1 MVTTIPRDFYPV
13 DGALALKEID
23 ELVEERDSVVQHSVL
38 LDDGE
43 MTTDD
48 ASSLKPPILE
58 ECSTPSTFRRVTEA
72 KMTVEQFET
81 LKEDDGI
88 VLLPRQSWKAFS
100 IMVGT
105 IKFFF
110 LEKVEKNITTM
121 HSRKKAGSRDPGSH
135 DFFEQN

>member
-1 MVTTIPRDFYPV
+1 MLFKRGDQCLITTIPKVFYPV
-13 DGALALKEID
+13 DGALALKEIVD
-23 ELVEERDSVVQHSVL
+23 VVEERDSVVQHSVL
-38 LDDGE
+38 LDEGE

-58 ECSTPSTFRRVTEA
+58 ECSTPSTIRRVTEA

-81 LKEDDGI
+81 LKEDDGM

-105 IKFFF
+105 IKSIF
-110 LEKVEKNITTM
+110 LGKRWERIL
-121 HSRKKAGSRDPGSH
+121 P
-135 DFFEQN
+135 Q